1 MTAKLPDWTTACP
14 DWEERIVKKQSL
26 MACKPLFPEVADVA
40 LNVFK
45 ELVLVDVVG
54 SPKSVTLRVNGFMN
68 LLLQSLV
75 RMTKKAKS
83 D

>member
-1 MTAKLPDWTTACP
+1 MTVKLPDWTTACP

-45 ELVLVDVVG
+45 ELII
-54 SPKSVTLRVNGFMN
+54 VTGFMN